1 MKKTSL
7 LRCAAALSAAA
18 VLLAGCGGGGG
29 GDGGG
34 GSAAPQPE
42 FIQPTTPLGSSR
54 QYSEAVAGCSSL
66 ETQKKFVRAY
76 LDEVYLWYDEIVD
89 VDPAAYATVADYFN
103 ALLVRTPD
111 SNGLPKDRFSAIIP
125 AAQAVYLSQQDAV
138 RQVADALVQDGTAS
152 VLKSHTNTVPKT
164 EVVTSTR
171 GRSVGY
177 ILFDSHDIGAQDDLI
192 AAFQQLKD
200 AGVQDLILDLR
211 NNSGGFL
218 YIALTAASM
227 ITGPSSEGKVFE
239 QLRYNDKRTTLTAA
253 STLRF
258 SSRVQFSET
267 QYRRGDE
274 LPQLGL
280 PRVFVLTSGTTCSA
294 SESIINGLRGI
305 GVQVIR
311 IGTTTCGK
319 PYGFTQK
326 NNCGLALFPI
336 EFQGTNAQGFGD
348 YSTGFQPMCEI
359 TQPAGTV
366 PGSAADPLYNGA
378 LYYID
383 TGACPAGTFTGVQSA
398 ATPLLSG
405 RSEMPNRP
413 SWAGRLLLPM
423 QQSTP

>member
-7 LRCAAALSAAA
+7 LRSAAALGAAV
-18 VLLAGCGGGGG
+18 VLLAGCGGGG
-29 GDGGG
+29 DGGG
-34 GSAAPQPE
+34 GSSTAPQPE

-54 QYSEAVAGCSSL
+54 QYSEAVAGCASL

-89 VDPAAYATVADYFN
+89 VDPAAYNNIPDYFD

-111 SNGLPKDRFSAIIP
+111 ANGLPKDRFSAIIP
-125 AAQAVYLSQQDAV
+125 ASQAARLAQQYAVQ
-138 RQVADALVQDGTAS
+138 QVADALLQDGTAS
-152 VLKSHTNTVPKT
+152 VLKSHTSTVPKT
-164 EVVTSTR
+164 DVVTTTR

-192 AAFQQLKD
+192 TAFQQLKE
-200 AGVQDLILDLR
+200 AEVQDLILDLR

-218 YIALTAASM
+218 YIALAAASM
-227 ITGPSSEGKVFE
+227 ITGPNSEGKVFE
-239 QLRYNDKRTTLTAA
+239 QLRYNDKRQTLTAA

-267 QYRRGDE
+267 QYRRGAE

-280 PRVFVLTSGTTCSA
+280 PRVFILTSGTTCSA

-326 NNCGLALFPI
+326 NNCGWALFPI

-348 YSTGFQPMCEI
+348 YTTGFQPMCNI
-359 TQPAGTV
+359 AQPDGTV
-366 PGSAADPLYNGA
+366 AGSATDPLYNGA

-383 TGACPAGTFTGVQSA
+383 NNACPAGTFTGVQSA
-398 ATPLLSG
+398 GTPLLSG
-405 RSEMPNRP
+405 AGETPRRP
-413 SWAGRLLLPM
+413 SWAGRLLLPQ

>member
-7 LRCAAALSAAA
+7 LRCAAALSAAV

-29 GDGGG
+29 DGGG
-34 GSAAPQPE
+34 GSVAPQPE

-89 VDPAAYATVADYFN
+89 VDPAAYATVPDYFD

-111 SNGLPKDRFSAIIP
+111 ANGVPKDRFSAIIP
-125 AAQAVYLSQQDAV
+125 ASQAANLSQQYAV
-138 RQVADALVQDGTAS
+138 RQLADALVQDGTAS
-152 VLKSHTNTVPKT
+152 VLKSHTDTVPRT

-177 ILFDSHDIGAQDDLI
+177 ILFNSHDIGAQDDLI
-192 AAFQQLKD
+192 TAFQQLQA

-218 YIALTAASM
+218 YIAVTAASM

-267 QYRRGDE
+267 LYPRGTE

-294 SESIINGLRGI
+294 SESIINSLRGI

-326 NNCGLALFPI
+326 NNCGWALFPI

-348 YSTGFQPMCEI
+348 YTTGFRPTCEI
-359 TQPAGTV
+359 TQPARTE
-366 PGSAADPLYNGA
+366 PGSSTDPLYNGA

-383 TGACPAGTFTGVQSA
+383 NGACPTGTFTGVQSA
-398 ATPLLSG
+398 STPLLAG
-405 RSEMPNRP
+405 RSEMPTRP